1 MIESK
6 TDFQL
11 PYITADFA
19 GIGGKIRAMPEH
31 FVVDEI
37 PLYEPEDEGQ
47 HLYVN
52 ITKVGLTTKEVQ
64 KELAKLFDL
73 HRNDIGFAGMKDKF
87 ARTTQTFSI
96 SVGHGPT
103 SIADASIKRIADALP
118 VMVNWARLHKNKLK
132 TGHLLGN
139 RFQIRVTSLNNPA
152 GEASEQA
159 TNIVDKLCQSGVPNY
174 FGPQRFGHNG
184 ANVERGL
191 EIIRSGERSR
201 NRKDKWLQKFLIS
214 SYQSYLCNQY
224 LAKRIEIDVFD
235 SLLQG
240 DIAKK
245 YETGGI
251 FDVEDLTAEAPRYQ
265 AKEISFTAPI
275 FGPKM
280 RRAGEAAGELEESIL
295 DASDVTIEDFAKV
308 KVEGTRRLGRLLL
321 PDLEIIPV
329 ADEPSLDI
337 AFSLPK
343 GAFATTVLREIMK
356 VDLSQHADAEE

>member
-1 MIESK
+1 MIKST
-6 TDFQL
+6 TDFEL
-11 PYITADFA
+11 PYITANFA
-19 GIGGKIRAMPEH
+19 GIGGKIRAEPEH
-31 FVVDEI
+31 FIVEEI
-37 PLYEPEDEGQ
+37 PLYEPGGEGQ

-52 ITKVGLTTKEVQ
+52 LTKVGLTTKSVQ

-73 HRNDIGFAGMKDKF
+73 QRNDIGFAGMKDKF
-87 ARTTQTFSI
+87 ARTTQTFSL
-96 SVGHGPT
+96 SVGHGQA
-103 SIADASIKRIADALP
+103 SAADESAKRIADALP
-118 VMVNWARLHKNKLK
+118 VTVNWARLHNNKLK

-139 RFQIRVTSLNNPA
+139 RFQIRVTSLNDSA
-152 GEASEQA
+152 EEAQKQA
-159 TNIVDKLCQSGVPNY
+159 TQIVDLLRESGVPNF

-191 EIIRSGERSR
+191 EIIRSGKRSR

-224 LAKRIEIDVFD
+224 LAQRVESGAFD
-235 SLLQG
+235 HLLLG

-251 FDVEDLTAEAPRYQ
+251 FDVEDLTAEEPRYQ

-280 RRAGEAAGELEESIL
+280 RQAHNAAAELEESIL
-295 DASDVTIEDFAKV
+295 AATDVTIDDFAKV

-321 PDLEIIPV
+321 PDIEILPTG
-329 ADEPSLDI
+329 DEACIDI

-356 VDLSQHADAEE
+356 VDLSQHSDAEE

>member
-1 MIESK
+1 MIESI
-6 TDFQL
+6 TDFTL
-11 PYITADFA
+11 PYITTNLT
-19 GIGGKIRAMPEH
+19 GIGGKIRAQPEH
-31 FVVDEI
+31 FIVEEI
-37 PLYEPEDEGQ
+37 PLYEPGGEGQ

-52 ITKVGLTTKEVQ
+52 LTKVGLTTKAVQ

-73 HRNDIGFAGMKDKF
+73 QRNDIGFAGMKDKF

-96 SVGHGPT
+96 PVGHGPQSAT
-103 SIADASIKRIADALP
+103 DDSAKRIADSLP
-118 VMVNWARLHKNKLK
+118 VTVNWARLHNNKLK

-139 RFQIRVTSLNNPA
+139 HFQIRVTSLNDSANDA
-152 GEASEQA
+152 EKQA
-159 TNIVDKLCQSGVPNY
+159 TEVVDVLRETGVPNF

-191 EIIRSGERSR
+191 EIIRSGKRSR

-214 SYQSYLCNQY
+214 SYQSFLCNQY
-224 LAKRIEIDVFD
+224 LAKRVETGAFEHLLLGDV
-235 SLLQG
+235 
-240 DIAKK
+240 AKK
-245 YETGGI
+245 YDTGGI
-251 FDVEDLTAEAPRYQ
+251 FDVEDLSAEEPRYQ

-280 RRAGEAAGELEESIL
+280 RQANDAAGELEASIL
-295 DASDVTIEDFAKV
+295 AGTDVTIDDFAKV

-321 PDLEIIPV
+321 PDLEIVPV
-329 ADEPSLDI
+329 ADEESVDI